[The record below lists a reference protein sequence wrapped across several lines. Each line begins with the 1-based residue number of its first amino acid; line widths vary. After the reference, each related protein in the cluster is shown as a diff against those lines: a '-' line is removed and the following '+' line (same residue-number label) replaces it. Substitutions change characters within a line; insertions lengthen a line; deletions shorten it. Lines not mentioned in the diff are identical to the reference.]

1 MTTVR
6 VQPCRLAQG
15 SEPIASEA
23 GRTVPVGNRQVRNL
37 PRLNALPQVPE
48 QLALA
53 VRASADFRQP
63 LVHGGRYGNGPPSGL
78 QEPCRPYPGRRV
90 SASVSYCWPVAV
102 CLAGKVPARS
112 MTCRRAGRTPRW
124 WGILNSN
131 KATASAIANHWG
143 GASPWAP
150 GCGQKL
156 WASRLPPRMMPVKT
170 CSDVRKC
177 SFKSRMTRAVLGCRL

>member
-1 MTTVR
+1 MPLGTGLGTNRIRSGTDGPCGQSAGAQPPAAQCAPSGSGTACAGSPGLRRFPSAARPRRETRQWTTVR
-6 VQPCRLAQG
+6 P
-15 SEPIASEA
+15 A
-23 GRTVPVGNRQVRNL
+23 G
-37 PRLNALPQVPE
+37 AL
-48 QLALA
+48 
-53 VRASADFRQP
+53 S
-63 LVHGGRYGNGPPSGL
+63 SI
-78 QEPCRPYPGRRV
+78 PGKRRV
-90 SASVSYCWPVAV
+90 SASVSYCWSMAV
-102 CLAGKVPARS
+102 CLAGKVPAQS

-150 GCGQKL
+150 GCGQKP